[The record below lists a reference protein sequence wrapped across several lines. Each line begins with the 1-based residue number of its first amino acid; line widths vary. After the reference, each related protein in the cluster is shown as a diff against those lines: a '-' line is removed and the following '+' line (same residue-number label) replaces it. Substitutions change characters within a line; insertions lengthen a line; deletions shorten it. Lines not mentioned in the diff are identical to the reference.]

1 MLIKNLCMG
10 MVILLTVFS
19 FTSCVFYPGK
29 LGLRPADIPLDDYSV
44 AIKYTELAISR
55 AMKTHKIPGIA
66 VALIDGQNII
76 YENGFG
82 VADLETKKPVTRDT
96 IFNAGS
102 IAKLF
107 TGIEIM
113 RMYEQGLI
121 DIDAPVSHYLPDF
134 SIKTTWSASES
145 ESSSDA
151 ITIRDILNHRSGLP
165 RGSGLLGWYWDVRPE
180 VMRAQ
185 VDTAS
190 ELYQAYPAGHWYKY
204 SNFGYNILGR
214 IIEVVWGL
222 TPPAENA
229 AVILPYH
236 MQEVLFDPLGMKS
249 SGFGSRSLLYGVAS
263 PQPTASGYYLQDKK
277 AIPYHRFDI
286 INLASGN
293 LNTTLRDLQQFAFCI
308 LGGVL

>member
-1 MLIKNLCMG
+1 MKIQKLRKPLRLG

-19 FTSCVFYPGK
+19 FTSCVFYPGNF
-29 LGLRPADIPLDDYSV
+29 GLRPVDIPPDDYSV
-44 AIKYTELAISR
+44 VIKYTELALSR
-55 AMKTHKIPGIA
+55 AMRTHKIPGIA

-82 VADLETKKPVTRDT
+82 VADLETKTPITIDT

-102 IAKLF
+102 VAKLF

-121 DIDAPVSHYLPDF
+121 DIDAPVSQYLPDF
-134 SIKTTWSASES
+134 SIKSTWSES
-145 ESSSDA
+145 AADI

-165 RGSGLLGWYWDVRPE
+165 RGSGLLGWHWDARPE
-180 VMRAQ
+180 VMSAQ
-185 VDTAS
+185 VESAA

-222 TPPAENA
+222 TP
-229 AVILPYH
+229 Y
-236 MQEVLFDPLGMKS
+236 F
-249 SGFGSRSLLYGVAS
+249 
-263 PQPTASGYYLQDKK
+263 T
-277 AIPYHRFDI
+277 
-286 INLASGN
+286 
-293 LNTTLRDLQQFAFCI
+293 
-308 LGGVL
+308 